1 MELMGEPFA
10 EVSSTQRRMQQ
21 LLEAV
26 LAVSRDLDLPNVLRR
41 IVGTAM
47 ELVNARYGALGVLTE
62 HGESLSEFI
71 PVGLTERERAD
82 LSGVEF
88 PRGGGLL
95 GYLIR
100 HPEPLRVEEI
110 ARHPKS
116 VGFPPGHPPMHSLFG
131 VAIRVRD
138 QIYGN
143 LYLSDRRDGQPFDA
157 HDETV
162 LVALAGAA
170 GVAIEN
176 ARLYEQLRSATERF
190 QRMLLPSLPDLY
202 PFTAA
207 AVYQPASTP
216 DYLGGDWYDAMLL
229 PDSACA
235 AIIGDVVGH
244 DLRAAAAMA
253 QTRNMLRAVLYDRRT
268 PPSAVLSKVD
278 QTLQAITENPVT
290 TVCLARIEPSDHGWQ
305 LHWSSAGHPPPLLLT
320 PDGFARYLET
330 DPGLPLGVE
339 PDHPR
344 TDHTYPLPGGSTVV
358 LFTDG
363 LVEHPRRHLDE
374 GLHAV
379 AAAAATALGEPLA
392 SLVQTLADNRPSS
405 GSDDLALLAVRVPA
419 EPPGRVER

>member
-1 MELMGEPFA
+1 MELMDEQIA
-10 EVSSTQRRMQQ
+10 ELGSGQRRMQR

-26 LAVSRDLDLPNVLRR
+26 LAVSRDLDLPTVLRR

-47 ELVNARYGALGVLTE
+47 ELVNARYGALGVLAE
-62 HGESLSEFI
+62 QGDSLSEFI
-71 PVGLTERERAD
+71 PVGLTEHERAD

-95 GYLIR
+95 GHLIR

-110 ARHPKS
+110 AHHPKS
-116 VGFPPGHPPMHSLFG
+116 VGFPPGHPPMHSLLG
-131 VAIRVRD
+131 VAISVRG

-157 HDETV
+157 HDEAV

-190 QRMLLPSLPDLY
+190 QRLLLPSLPDLH

-207 AVYQPASTP
+207 AAYQPASTP
-216 DYLGGDWYDAMLL
+216 AYLGGDWYDAMLL
-229 PDSACA
+229 PDNVCA
-235 AIIGDVVGH
+235 AVIGDVVGH
-244 DLRAAAAMA
+244 DLQAAAAMA

-268 PPSAVLSKVD
+268 PPSAVLAQVD
-278 QTLQAITENPVT
+278 HTLQAITENPVT
-290 TVCLARIEPSDHGWQ
+290 TVCVARIEPSAHTWQ
-305 LHWSSAGHPPPLLLT
+305 LHWSSAGHLPPLLLT
-320 PDGFARYLET
+320 PDGRARYLDT
-330 DPGLPLGVE
+330 DPDLPLGVD

-344 TDHTYPLPGGSTVV
+344 TDHTCPLPRGSTVV

-363 LVEHPRRHLDE
+363 LVEHPGRHLDE

-379 AAAAATALGEPLA
+379 AATAATVLGEPLA
-392 SLVQTLADNRPSS
+392 SLVRALADNRPST
-405 GSDDLALLAVRVPA
+405 GSDDLALLAVRTPA
-419 EPPGRVER
+419 EPPWQVER